1 MINFSV
7 AGTIDGDILERL
19 YDRIGMFERT
29 IGLTDGIFGNIV
41 ETISACM
48 LSQGLTIEEA
58 FKRWNDCRA
67 LGIVTSSAK
76 RRSRVFPEVI
86 AEIASFAM
94 SKSAAPGVYG
104 SIDVGAGTIDV
115 NIFRWV
121 QPSSSGGARTAVFAA
136 YCDGTGVLALEEH
149 LLEVMDGQRSRAI
162 ELFQSQKRKGCFPH
176 TEELSNLFP
185 PESQVRVS
193 RELNGAVTD
202 FSDAIARN
210 SKRAWGQA
218 LVKRGKET
226 DWNKLGVFIGGGGS
240 AVRQVRE
247 GLHQG
252 MQNDF
257 LRLEVRK
264 LPAPDPEDMER
275 VPGLLVDEFHRIA
288 VAYGLTVADHFE
300 GGLIW
305 PKDIKPMRRDPT
317 GSIPAPKYA
326 DRFISKEMV

>member
-1 MINFSV
+1 
-7 AGTIDGDILERL
+7 
-19 YDRIGMFERT
+19 
-29 IGLTDGIFGNIV
+29 
-41 ETISACM
+41 
-48 LSQGLTIEEA
+48 
-58 FKRWNDCRA
+58 
-67 LGIVTSSAK
+67 
-76 RRSRVFPEVI
+76 VI
-86 AEIASFAM
+86 AEIASFAI
-94 SKSAAPGVYG
+94 SKSAAPGVYAL
-104 SIDVGAGTIDV
+104 IDVGAGTVDV

-121 QPSSSGGARTAVFAA
+121 PPSSSGGARTPIFAA

-149 LLEVMDGQRSRAI
+149 LLAIMDGQSSQATN
-162 ELFQSQKRKGCFPH
+162 LFQAQKRKGSFPH
-176 TEELSNLFP
+176 TGELSNLFP
-185 PESQVRVS
+185 LESRERAS
-193 RELNGAVTD
+193 RELNSAVTD

-226 DWNKLGVFIGGGGS
+226 DWNNLGVFIGGGGS
-240 AVRQVRE
+240 AVKQVRE

-257 LRLEVRK
+257 LRLDVRK

-275 VPGLLVDEFHRIA
+275 VSGLPLDEFHRIA

-305 PKDIKPMRRDPT
+305 PKDIKPMRTDPT
-317 GSIPAPKYA
+317 GSVSTPKYA